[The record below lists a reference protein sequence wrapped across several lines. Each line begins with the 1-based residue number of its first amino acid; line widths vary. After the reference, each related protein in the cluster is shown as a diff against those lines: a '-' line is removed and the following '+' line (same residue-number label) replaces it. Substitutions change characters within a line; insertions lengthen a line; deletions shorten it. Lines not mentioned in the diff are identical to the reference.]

1 MIAASTRLQPF
12 VHGFEKYDISNAF
25 WPDPTVIGLPP
36 GIVWD
41 EGAWLTTAT
50 AELAAGIAFDTEYGQ
65 TTITAPLSCGISF
78 DNAMPEAW
86 VAPVSCG
93 ITLDA
98 GMVQKAEL
106 TPYIASLSPGIRIPQ
121 DWIAQVAC
129 GIRLYDESLPAP
141 TVTYCY
147 NLRSENGAECTQFTG
162 FDFIRIVRVGG
173 VNYGLK
179 SDGLYALGGNADVY
193 DMYTAGIGSSFTLAP
208 HPYIKDDAGRT
219 WQARCPYVHITA
231 NTGGDVYVQ
240 TITDDSEDYEEDG
253 PFSID
258 MGRGNSRRAQLA
270 RGIRSG
276 LWGFRIENEN
286 GERMKVSQ
294 IDFNFE
300 KLSRR
305 I

>member
-50 AELAAGIAFDTEYGQ
+50 AELASGIAFDTEYGQ
-65 TTITAPLSCGISF
+65 SAILASLSCGISF
-78 DNAMPEAW
+78 DNAVPEAW
-86 VAPVSCG
+86 VASVSCG

-98 GMVQKAEL
+98 GMVQRAEL
-106 TPYIASLSPGIRIPQ
+106 TPYVASLSPGISIPQ
-121 DWIAQVAC
+121 DWMAAVSC
-129 GIRLYDESLPAP
+129 GIRLYDESVTAA

-162 FDFIRIVRVGG
+162 FEFIRILRVGG

-179 SDGLYALGGNADVY
+179 ADGLYTLGGNADA
-193 DMYTAGIGSSFTLAP
+193 DEGIVSSFTLAP
-208 HPYIKDDAGRT
+208 HPYVKDEAGRT
-219 WQARCPYVHITA
+219 WQARCPYIHITA
-231 NTGGDVYVQ
+231 NTGGGVYVQ
-240 TITDDSEDYEEDG
+240 TLNDDADYDEDG
-253 PFSID
+253 PFYIA

-294 IDFNFE
+294 IDFNFMQ
-300 KLSRR
+300 LRRR